1 MSPGRPSPR
10 PARGERRPP
19 RAGAARLRPPP
30 PHRLRGPGLDFFS
43 SLHTLGMRRQVEEM
57 KRYLADYGL
66 VWVGGPPG
74 QRHGEG
80 EPKVEPVRT
89 LHPRLCARGPG
100 SAGRRVTPPRS
111 LRCQDFS
118 EIEFDRLV
126 QSIRELSREAAQYA
140 RPVVRQRAGPA
151 FPRGE
156 ETGDGRL
163 GEVPPPH
170 PLFPAACCPRRRRWM
185 WRSPANR
192 PSSVAAKTPCASP
205 SSQTA
210 SGCGTARFGALLH
223 RRAPLPASRSQPRIQ
238 ALCRGVHA
246 GLCAGRPGR
255 VLPQGV
261 SEGLPRRRA
270 CHPYPPPAH
279 HHRGVV
285 RARDLPLTPIVPPPY
300 RRR

>member
-1 MSPGRPSPR
+1 
-10 PARGERRPP
+10 
-19 RAGAARLRPPP
+19 
-30 PHRLRGPGLDFFS
+30 
-43 SLHTLGMRRQVEEM
+43 M

-163 GEVPPPH
+163 GEVPPLTPCSPLRAVPAAAGGCGAVRPTGPAPSPRLRAPH
-170 PLFPAACCPRRRRWM
+170 PLRRRHQGAGR
-185 WRSPANR
+185 RVSVRCCIDGPRFPQAAHSHGSR
-192 PSSVAAKTPCASP
+192 PFAAESTQAFVQDVLDGYYPKEFQKDYPD
-205 SSQTA
+205 
-210 SGCGTARFGALLH
+210 GV
-223 RRAPLPASRSQPRIQ
+223 RATHTRPLPTTT
-238 ALCRGVHA
+238 
-246 GLCAGRPGR
+246 
-255 VLPQGV
+255 
-261 SEGLPRRRA
+261 
-270 CHPYPPPAH
+270 
-279 HHRGVV
+279 GVV